1 MKIRKVIDI
10 CVKTGSVDLRTGADT
25 DCQWIGNGAAF
36 YAFYGLPH
44 LTADNVISV
53 FDIPEECA
61 NMIRM
66 NGVAP
71 LMLCENYRGE
81 VACERDMVASRYAPD
96 GLIPFHTS
104 EGLVFIEQ
112 KYLQPFGKDKQLFFF
127 ERGGYIAVKE
137 GITLRA
143 VIAPKMVITREYID
157 GLTDYLLKCEI
168 TAHNILSARDPE
180 QIDLNDETEDENE
193 NN

>member
-44 LTADNVISV
+44 LTADNVIPV

-71 LMLCENYRGE
+71 LILCENYTGE

-104 EGLVFIEQ
+104 EGLVFIQQ

-143 VIAPKMVITREYID
+143 VIAPYQIINREYID

>member
-10 CVKTGSVDLRTGADT
+10 CVKTGNVDLRTGADT

-44 LTADNVISV
+44 LTADNVIPV

>member
-10 CVKTGSVDLRTGADT
+10 CVKTGNVDLRTGADT